1 MKPLLAAAALALILY
16 APAEAQDTAPRD
28 AASPQGV
35 WMRGDGKARVRI
47 APCGDDLCAVNLW
60 IRPGVHNEK
69 VGDKLVM
76 SVRQDKDAHWTG
88 KAYDPQRK
96 LTYKLT
102 MILSDA
108 SRMTT
113 SGCVLGGLIC
123 KDAHWTRVDGEGRD
137 QG

>member
-1 MKPLLAAAALALILY
+1 MKPLLAAAALALSLS
-16 APAEAQDTAPRD
+16 APAVAQDSAPRS
-28 AASPQGV
+28 AVSPQGV

-60 IRPGVHNEK
+60 IRPGVKNEK

-76 SVRQDKDAHWTG
+76 SVRQDSDAQWTG

-96 LTYKLT
+96 LTYKRT
-102 MILSDA
+102 MTISDA
-108 SRMTT
+108 RRMTT
-113 SGCVLGGLIC
+113 TGCVLGGLIC
-123 KDAHWTRVDGEGRD
+123 KDAHWTRLENDGRG